1 MAAKHKE
8 LAEILRASAGKMKS
22 RTTAAIIVAGG
33 SSTRMGTDIPK
44 QFLDLCGMPV
54 AVHAMRA
61 YEESEYIDQI
71 YVVARK
77 EDVDEGRYDDFA
89 DRFSITKYKKCVV
102 GGKTRQASVL
112 NGIEALSDDVKYV
125 AIADAARPLATPELI
140 NSVCLTAYRFG
151 AASAG
156 CPAVDTIKTVDNHK
170 NITSTVERI
179 TAWQASTPQAFSL
192 PLYRAAAYS
201 ALDIGFECTDDNS
214 LVERLDRTVRMVDCG
229 RYNIKITEPLDLL
242 IAETILSARKDVLK
256 SKETEE

>member
-1 MAAKHKE
+1 MGGSPKE
-8 LAEILRASAGKMKS
+8 FADILRSAAGKMKS

-33 SSTRMGTDIPK
+33 SGTRMGGDTPK

-54 AVHAMRA
+54 VVHTMRA

-71 YVVARK
+71 YVVARD
-77 EDVDEGRYDDFA
+77 EDVNDSVYDNYA
-89 DRFSITKYKKCVV
+89 EKFSITKYRKCVS
-102 GGKTRQASVL
+102 GGKTRQESVL
-112 NGIEALSDDVKYV
+112 KGIEALSDDVKFV
-125 AIADAARPLATPELI
+125 AIADAARPLTTPELI
-140 NSVCLTAYRFG
+140 NSVCLAAYRYS

-170 NITSTVERI
+170 FIMDTVER
-179 TAWQASTPQAFSL
+179 TSAWQAATPQAFSL

-214 LVERLDRTVRMVDCG
+214 LVERLERRIKFVDCG

-242 IAETILSARKDVLK
+242 VAEAILSTREGILK
-256 SKETEE
+256 EEAE